1 MSMESYTVSGYGFP
15 VETVKGYDILKF
27 LKNHADEEKF
37 SRLWNERGE
46 KLFDAVKNIN
56 LDDFEYMK
64 DKYFYELDTDEP
76 AAEKLIDAL
85 NDISYDS
92 EDAKDVIA
100 AIIGDEFGDIEI
112 AYECGQSD
120 ECRGC
125 ASILLHSGLPW
136 QFADT
141 EKRLTEESF
150 CKLLAPYAEE
160 LGVDT
165 AQIGELE
172 IEYFG

>member
-1 MSMESYTVSGYGFP
+1 MSMESYIVNGYGFP

-27 LKNHADEEKF
+27 LKNHATEEKF
-37 SRLWNERGE
+37 SRLWSNGE
-46 KLFDAVKNIN
+46 ELFDAVKNIN
-56 LDDFEYMK
+56 LDDFEYMR
-64 DKYFYELDTDEP
+64 DRYFYELDTDEP

-85 NDISYDS
+85 SLTSDDPEEPKDI
-92 EDAKDVIA
+92 IA
-100 AIIGDEFGDIEI
+100 AIIEDELSNIEI
-112 AYECGQSD
+112 TYEPGQSE

-125 ASILLHSGLPW
+125 ASILLRSGLPW
-136 QFADT
+136 QFTDT
-141 EKRLTEESF
+141 EKSLTEDSF
-150 CKLLAPYAEE
+150 RNLLAPYAEE